1 MASLQSRLDDVVNKI
16 NPRFFDLELR
26 IKCKDI
32 GLDPKDVVLVQAV
45 IRVYRDAEWAVMLN
59 ARDKTLRFS

>member
-16 NPRFFDLELR
+16 NPRLFDLELR